1 MTANKHSLEDER
13 KINRDK
19 AQRLRLQRKETHADM
34 RLYLLKG
41 TKERLNEL
49 AKKSKMSQ
57 TQVLEILINSAYDN
71 KTFDPEE

>member
-49 AKKSKMSQ
+49 AKKSKLSQ

-71 KTFDPEE
+71 KTFDQEE

>member
-19 AQRLRLQRKETHADM
+19 TRKLRLQRKETHADM

-49 AKKSKMSQ
+49 AKKSKLSQ
-57 TQVLEILINSAYDN
+57 TQVLEILINSAFEN
-71 KTFDPEE
+71 KTFDQEE

>member
-19 AQRLRLQRKETHADM
+19 AHRLRLQRKETHADM

-49 AKKSKMSQ
+49 AKKSKLSQ

-71 KTFDPEE
+71 KTFDQEE

>member
-19 AQRLRLQRKETHADM
+19 TRKLRLQRKETHADM

-49 AKKSKMSQ
+49 AKMSKLSQ
-57 TQVLEILINSAYDN
+57 TQVLEILINSAFEN
-71 KTFDPEE
+71 KTFDQED

>member
-1 MTANKHSLEDER
+1 MTTNRNTLEEER
-13 KINRDK
+13 KLNRDK

-49 AKKSKMSQ
+49 AKKSKLSQ

-71 KTFDPEE
+71 KTFDQED